1 MLARWRT
8 TATNALPSV
17 DEEGSCRKEDD
28 ASNAQIIITKLQ
40 QENQQLRR
48 ELNDAYHRIRDLEG
62 SLAVLIVSSADD
74 DDDGTSAS
82 VEVQSV
88 ASMTDHLSMS
98 SSTTTIP
105 TGSALAN
112 KMREQQQKREDLVT
126 LKNHRKANRASRQRR
141 SKVAPSSS
149 VSRENAHK
157 DPYGILMKTASAN
170 RDPLAGTTAATLNR
184 ESSSASDPSLDFLL
198 NSSISESDEASAGMV
213 GKMLVMPSDN
223 VSAFTSGYFMRVD
236 STDDIDSFWEI

>member
-1 MLARWRT
+1 LLLLYFVSFISFEFETLVSIDRPPRAPSEDEELVPSPACVELGTGIAISLSVDSKTDSSEFTATPPTIRTNQTAAVQLSVTPPNKVDPGIMLARWRT

-112 KMREQQQKREDLVT
+112 KMREQQQKRDDLVMM
-126 LKNHRKANRASRQRR
+126 
-141 SKVAPSSS
+141 
-149 VSRENAHK
+149 
-157 DPYGILMKTASAN
+157 I
-170 RDPLAGTTAATLNR
+170 
-184 ESSSASDPSLDFLL
+184 
-198 NSSISESDEASAGMV
+198 
-213 GKMLVMPSDN
+213 
-223 VSAFTSGYFMRVD
+223 
-236 STDDIDSFWEI
+236 